1 MAVFSPLGHKNPY
14 QADRGAPL
22 PIQSVVPARA
32 GLIGN
37 PSDGYD
43 GKTISVVVNRFAVR
57 MTLDSSDCLD
67 IRTGGHT
74 VFTAA
79 NVGELRSLTERSGY
93 QGESALVQA
102 AIAHFCERCRF
113 KSIDIRGETFAI
125 EYESDIP
132 RGVGLAG
139 SSALII
145 ATLNC
150 LVLRFGIH
158 LAPYVIAEIA
168 LDVEMQEFGIAA
180 GLQDRVIQA
189 YGGCMYMDFHR
200 ELVQFRGY
208 GRYERIDTALLPP
221 LLVAYRPELAE
232 DSSVTHNGLRERWLA
247 REPKV
252 REAMVEFAELTEKAY
267 ELLKAGRG
275 GEIGPLM
282 DRNFDLRASLY
293 DVGDGNRDM
302 VAAAR
307 SLGAHA
313 KLTGSGGAIVA
324 TPHPGVDIQ
333 RIVDGL
339 GESFHAFQLEFAP
352 DESLRIQQD

>member
-1 MAVFSPLGHKNPY
+1 MFSPIGYKNPY
-14 QADRGAPL
+14 LAQGAPL
-22 PIQSVVPARA
+22 PIQTFVPARA

-43 GKTISVVVNRFAVR
+43 GKTISVVANRFGVR
-57 MTLDSSDCLD
+57 MTLEASNCLD
-67 IRTGGHT
+67 IRKGGQT

-79 NVGELRSLTERSGY
+79 NVGELRALTEKSGY
-93 QGESALVQA
+93 RGESALIQA

-113 KSIDIRGETFAI
+113 KSIDIRRESFALD
-125 EYESDIP
+125 YDTDIP

-150 LVLRFGIH
+150 MVLYFGIR

-208 GRYERIDTALLPP
+208 GRYERIETRLLPP
-221 LLVAYRPELAE
+221 LLVAYRPELAQ
-232 DSSVTHNGLRERWLA
+232 DSSVTHNDLRERWLA
-247 REPKV
+247 RDPEV
-252 REAMVEFAELTEKAY
+252 RQAMIEFAELAEQAY
-267 ELLKAGRG
+267 NLIKDGRG

-293 DVGDGNRDM
+293 DVGEGNREL
-302 VAAAR
+302 VNAAR
-307 SLGAHA
+307 ALGGHA

-324 TPHPGVDIQ
+324 TPQAGVDTQ
-333 RIVDGL
+333 AIVDGL
-339 GESFHAFQLEFAP
+339 NAGSHAFVLEFAA
-352 DESLRIQQD
+352 DESLRVREA

>member
-1 MAVFSPLGHKNPY
+1 MFSPLGHKNPY
-14 QADRGAPL
+14 QAEHGAPL
-22 PIQSVVPARA
+22 PIQTVVPARA

-57 MTLDSSDCLD
+57 MTLEASDCLD

-79 NVGELRSLTERSGY
+79 NVGELRSLTEKSGF
-93 QGESALVQA
+93 QGESALIQA

-113 KSIDIRGETFAI
+113 KSIDIRSETFAL

-139 SSALII
+139 SSALVI

-150 LVLRFGIH
+150 LVLHFGIH

-208 GRYERIDTALLPP
+208 GRYERIDTVLLPP
-221 LLVAYRPELAE
+221 LIVAFRPELAE
-232 DSSVTHNGLRERWLA
+232 DSSVTHNDLRDRW
-247 REPKV
+247 V
-252 REAMVEFAELTEKAY
+252 RRDPQVRDAMVEFAELTERAY
-267 ELLKAGRG
+267 DLIKTGRG
-275 GEIGPLM
+275 AEIGPLM

-293 DVGDGNRDM
+293 DVGEGNRQL
-302 VAAAR
+302 VSAAR
-307 SLGAHA
+307 ELGAHA

-324 TPHPGVDIQ
+324 TPQTGVDIHALTE
-333 RIVDGL
+333 GL
-339 GESFHAFQLEFAP
+339 GGDHAFVLEFEP
-352 DESLRIQQD
+352 DESLRVKQD